1 MRASSRI
8 GDLVTVAVAA
18 LVREPSADLCKLEFG
33 T

>member
-1 MRASSRI
+1 MGAPIRN
-8 GDLVTVAVAA
+8 GDLVTVNVAA